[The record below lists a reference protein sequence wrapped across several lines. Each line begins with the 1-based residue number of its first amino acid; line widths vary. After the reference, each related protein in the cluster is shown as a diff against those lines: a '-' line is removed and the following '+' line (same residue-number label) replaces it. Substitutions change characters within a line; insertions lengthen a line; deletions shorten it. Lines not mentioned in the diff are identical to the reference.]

1 MKTALDTSVLVRI
14 LANKPQPLA
23 ANVIANIARRI
34 ASGDT
39 MVVSNLVLSEAYYA
53 MQHHYGVDKKTVL
66 ASMLVLSEEPG
77 FEFSAVA
84 KQVLATE
91 DLDHINPGFVDR
103 LICGESVERGIDVL
117 SCEKAFKRMP
127 HATVIS

>member
-23 ANVIANIARRI
+23 TNVIANVARRI

-66 ASMLVLSEEPG
+66 ASLLVLSEEPG
-77 FEFSAVA
+77 FEFSALA
-84 KQVLATE
+84 KGVLATE
-91 DLDHINPGFVDR
+91 GIDHINPGFVDR
-103 LICGESVERGIDVL
+103 LICGESAERGIGVL

-127 HATVIS
+127 NAEVVS